1 MYLCRNEIC
10 PLRLES
16 IFLKEY
22 VHDITCTPSLASHRV
37 PFCSFKDMVDFPR
50 YKYGFVDCEVLA
62 YSSNVKSLH
71 TVLNF
76 RIQFRL
82 YFSYCGFIISNY
94 QLLVY
99 ISIYHTHNYYPSA
112 TNQEYQQRILCIPHI
127 YKFNFFKNRTM
138 LRSKFATYI

>member
-1 MYLCRNEIC
+1 MLTCICVGMKFVLLGWKVFSWKNMYMTLHVLLPS
-10 PLRLES
+10 PLIVYRFVL
-16 IFLKEY
+16 
-22 VHDITCTPSLASHRV
+22 
-37 PFCSFKDMVDFPR
+37 FKDMVDFPR

-94 QLLVY
+94 Q
-99 ISIYHTHNYYPSA
+99 
-112 TNQEYQQRILCIPHI
+112 EYQQRILCIPHI

>member
-1 MYLCRNEIC
+1 MYSFPRLSSCTVLFF
-10 PLRLES
+10 LRTWS
-16 IFLKEY
+16 IF
-22 VHDITCTPSLASHRV
+22 HAIN
-37 PFCSFKDMVDFPR
+37 
-50 YKYGFVDCEVLA
+50 KYGFVDCEVLA

-94 QLLVY
+94 QLLVGLY

-112 TNQEYQQRILCIPHI
+112 TNREYQQRILCIPHI

>member
-1 MYLCRNEIC
+1 MLTCICVGMKFVLLGWKVFSWKNMYMTLHVLLPS
-10 PLRLES
+10 PLIVYSFVL
-16 IFLKEY
+16 
-22 VHDITCTPSLASHRV
+22 
-37 PFCSFKDMVDFPR
+37 FKDMVDFPR

-127 YKFNFFKNRTM
+127 YKFNFF
-138 LRSKFATYI
+138 

>member
-1 MYLCRNEIC
+1 MYMTLHVLLPS
-10 PLRLES
+10 PLIVYRFVL
-16 IFLKEY
+16 
-22 VHDITCTPSLASHRV
+22 
-37 PFCSFKDMVDFPR
+37 FKDMVDFPR
-50 YKYGFVDCEVLA
+50 YKYGFVNCEVLA

-82 YFSYCGFIISNY
+82 YFSCCGFIISNY
-94 QLLVY
+94 QLLVN